1 MNHSVCCTTLLYVQA
16 TINEPKVMKIWHCHL
31 SYSYSRCA
39 GTVLF
44 CSVLFCLFGLKD
56 CIAFSFTVK
65 QFKKNTEVGG
75 ITIPMPSIIAPHYNA
90 NSLQHSTT
98 LQCQC
103 PTTQHHITI
112 PMPYNTAPHY
122 NTNVLQHST
131 LQYQC
136 TTSERLQST
145 ATLLTEPKTLHTVS
159 YALQTLYCVALLQL
173 LF

>member
-1 MNHSVCCTTLLYVQA
+1 VNHSVCCTTLLYVQA

-103 PTTQHHITI
+103 PTPQHHITM

-122 NTNVLQHST
+122 NANALQHSTT

-136 TTSERLQST
+136 PTTQHHITTPMSYNT
-145 ATLLTEPKTLHTVS
+145 AHYNTNAPHLKGSSPQQH
-159 YALQTLYCVALLQL
+159 C
-173 LF
+173 